1 MLGGKRLIARRPLG
15 AVYSF
20 SLPAPMQKTG
30 FRSTA
35 ARYLSASRGSM
46 SGANHSLP
54 VSKAPD
60 VEYCR
65 RLVQQHD
72 LDNYLVSLFSP
83 RPVREAVWGIRA
95 MNVELVRISEVTT
108 STTAAQ
114 MRFAYWHDTIKRL
127 YSDDPVQTPISRCV
141 HDAVRRY
148 SISRTWLRRLVS
160 ERERML
166 ESPTFETVADV
177 EKYGERAYA
186 CLIHPHLEA
195 LGVRDMHADNA
206 ARAIGVATAIVNF
219 TRSVPLFLAQGRCDL
234 PRDLIVKHKVD
245 LDSLYRNPQPTA
257 ELQSAVYE
265 FATKAYT
272 RLCGASEIYVP
283 NAPRAAFPALMAA
296 VPAKEWLERL
306 ESADFN
312 VFDRRLQQRTM
323 RVLWRLW
330 RASRRGTWIDASNLS
345 K

>member
-1 MLGGKRLIARRPLG
+1 MLVRRSIATL
-15 AVYSF
+15 
-20 SLPAPMQKTG
+20 
-30 FRSTA
+30 RSRNATCLLSSQA
-35 ARYLSASRGSM
+35 QSQIASCKSTTLRYLSVSRAFS
-46 SGANHSLP
+46 SPAIHTP
-54 VSKAPD
+54 VSKPSD
-60 VEYCR
+60 IEYCR

-72 LDNYLVSLFSP
+72 LDNYLVSLFSS

-95 MNVELVRISEVTT
+95 MNVELVRISEITT

-127 YSDDPVQTPISRCV
+127 YSDDPMQTPISRCV

-148 SISRTWLRRLVS
+148 SISKTWLRRLVS
-160 ERERML
+160 ERERAL
-166 ESPTFETVADV
+166 DSPTFETVADV
-177 EKYGERAYA
+177 ERYGERAYA

-206 ARAIGVATAIVNF
+206 ARAIGVAMAIVNF
-219 TRSVPLFLAQGRCDL
+219 TRSAPLLLARGRCDL
-234 PRDLIVKHKVD
+234 PKDLIAKHQVD
-245 LDSLYRNPQPTA
+245 LDSLYRNPQSTV

-272 RLCGASEIYVP
+272 RLCGAAEIYVP
-283 NAPRAAFPALMAA
+283 SAPRAAFPALMAA

-306 ESADFN
+306 ESVDFD
-312 VFDRRLQQRTM
+312 VFDRRLQQRKM

-330 RASRRGTWIDASNLS
+330 RASRRGTWIDVSNLS

>member
-1 MLGGKRLIARRPLG
+1 YLAVTDTQALEGFRMLTQLEGIIPALESSH
-15 AVYSF
+15 AVYQARCVAQQMSSDTQIVICVSGRGDKDVNTVAEVLPTIGPKIGWDLRFQADPTKKQPLSAIHSF
-20 SLPAPMQKTG
+20 SLPALMQKTG

-114 MRFAYWHDTIKRL
+114 MRFAYWHDAIKRL

-206 ARAIGVATAIVNF
+206 ARAIG
-219 TRSVPLFLAQGRCDL
+219 
-234 PRDLIVKHKVD
+234 
-245 LDSLYRNPQPTA
+245 
-257 ELQSAVYE
+257 
-265 FATKAYT
+265 
-272 RLCGASEIYVP
+272 
-283 NAPRAAFPALMAA
+283 
-296 VPAKEWLERL
+296 
-306 ESADFN
+306 
-312 VFDRRLQQRTM
+312 
-323 RVLWRLW
+323 
-330 RASRRGTWIDASNLS
+330 
-345 K
+345 